1 MDRYVVGYR
10 ARQGAH
16 FYFVS
21 FNTLNLCELN
31 DIAQG
36 KQGNLKSLLHI
47 RAGKGT
53 RCEGNKSGLALA
65 TREEG
70 FLALEYFPL
79 MKKTLVNGI
88 ILLPGS

>member
-36 KQGNLKSLLHI
+36 NFEEPLTHCKQETKI
-47 RAGKGT
+47 
-53 RCEGNKSGLALA
+53 
-65 TREEG
+65 
-70 FLALEYFPL
+70 
-79 MKKTLVNGI
+79 
-88 ILLPGS
+88 

>member
-16 FYFVS
+16 FFFFYFVS

-36 KQGNLKSLLHI
+36 KQGNF
-47 RAGKGT
+47 
-53 RCEGNKSGLALA
+53 
-65 TREEG
+65 EE
-70 FLALEYFPL
+70 PL
-79 MKKTLVNGI
+79 THCKQETKI
-88 ILLPGS
+88 

>member
-10 ARQGAH
+10 ARQGCAF

-36 KQGNLKSLLHI
+36 KQGNF
-47 RAGKGT
+47 
-53 RCEGNKSGLALA
+53 
-65 TREEG
+65 EE
-70 FLALEYFPL
+70 PL
-79 MKKTLVNGI
+79 THCKQETKI
-88 ILLPGS
+88 